1 MYKNSLN
8 NIFPKSLFIVDKLNQ
23 NLRNGY
29 FLHPKI
35 TKTEKN
41 IKNVYYGVSPFIKL
55 KNRKLLNL
63 KLKKKTN
70 ISLFLSNSSK
80 TQKYIEILKQLEK
93 FSNRINKVFLIY
105 NKEIVNFKFL
115 EKNKKDKINKYWVYK
130 SIAENL

>member
-1 MYKNSLN
+1 M
-8 NIFPKSLFIVDKLNQ
+8 
-23 NLRNGY
+23 RNGY
-29 FLHPKI
+29 FLYPKI

-41 IKNVYYGVSPFIKL
+41 IKKFIMSQSFIKL
-55 KNRKLLNL
+55 KIENF
-63 KLKKKTN
+63 KLKVKNKYIFIFKQLIQNT
-70 ISLFLSNSSK
+70 
-80 TQKYIEILKQLEK
+80 KYIEILKQLEK